1 MAFGTFNI
9 LEYQNEGY
17 IQRKLT
23 LCIVTGNYG
32 GFGILAKIAAGP
44 MATH

>member
-1 MAFGTFNI
+1 MAFGTFKI

-17 IQRKLT
+17 LQRKLT
-23 LCIVTGNYG
+23 LCIVASNYV
-32 GFGILAKIAAGP
+32 GFGILSKRAAGP

>member
-1 MAFGTFNI
+1 MEFGTFKI

-17 IQRKLT
+17 LQRKLT
-23 LCIVTGNYG
+23 LCIVTGNYV

-44 MATH
+44 MPTH